1 MPGKEVAPLLEFA
14 FYVAEALAPARLRTK
29 ALKVDH
35 RLLTNLENPHA
46 KTAIHQEQVRQHLV
60 ECHTPA
66 FFRAVAYKSPSG
78 GLQLMLGPYRIA
90 KSHRHISSL
99 FVSYARLAILRKKVC
114 LIWPK
119 LEEV

>member
-1 MPGKEVAPLLEFA
+1 MPGQEVALPLEFTPYA
-14 FYVAEALAPARLRTK
+14 TEALAPARLRTK

-46 KTAIHQEQVRQHLV
+46 KTAIHKEQVRQHLV
-60 ECHTPA
+60 ECYTPA
-66 FFRAVAYKSPSG
+66 VLRAVAYKSPSG
-78 GLQLMLGPYRIA
+78 GLQLMLGPYRISQ
-90 KSHRHISSL
+90 SHRHISSL